1 MILASKCAYSVAIKR
16 KPLPLHLEI
25 QRHRGNPIGLIRSSF
40 RENGKVKHSTHGRIT
55 GLTLEQLKLV
65 QAAFR
70 GDVVPKGSA
79 EDFQILASKE
89 YGASSALLEL
99 AKELGL
105 DRALYSR
112 KEAWVQD
119 CLAMIVGRI
128 VYAGSKLALSNQW
141 KNTALWELSGVE
153 GKVDVDLHCYLPM
166 DRLLER
172 QSAIQRTLAARHLQ
186 DGHLVL
192 YDITSSYFEGAYT
205 QSDIVTFGYNRDGK
219 RGHEQMVIALLC
231 SAEGCPV
238 GVEVFAGNTQDASTV
253 PEKIAQLQRQYG
265 LKEIIFVGD
274 RGMITKAVADKIKGI
289 EGLHTISA
297 LTHRQMVEL
306 LERKV
311 ITAELF
317 DEEKI
322 VEVFDPEEPKR
333 RYCLCR
339 NPLTMGRE
347 GKTRERLLER
357 TRAELDKIAGSKRRA
372 SAKTLGA
379 RVGRVLERSKMGKF
393 VRWDVIGGRLS
404 WSFDQDKIT
413 AEKLFDGCY
422 IVSGEMPKEKMA
434 ASEVVA
440 SYKKL
445 GLVEEAFRS
454 LKTVQLEV
462 RPVYHKT
469 DDRIR
474 SHVFLC
480 TLAYYLQWHLKQR
493 LEPLFA
499 ADGTHKDRQWTVRN
513 VIERLAAIRR
523 DRIAM
528 GTVEF
533 EKVTT
538 PEPDQQTILDY
549 LKVRL

>member
-1 MILASKCAYSVAIKR
+1 
-16 KPLPLHLEI
+16 
-25 QRHRGNPIGLIRSSF
+25 
-40 RENGKVKHSTHGRIT
+40 
-55 GLTLEQLKLV
+55 
-65 QAAFR
+65 
-70 GDVVPKGSA
+70 
-79 EDFQILASKE
+79 
-89 YGASSALLEL
+89 
-99 AKELGL
+99 
-105 DRALYSR
+105 
-112 KEAWVQD
+112 
-119 CLAMIVGRI
+119 
-128 VYAGSKLALSNQW
+128 
-141 KNTALWELSGVE
+141 
-153 GKVDVDLHCYLPM
+153 
-166 DRLLER
+166 
-172 QSAIQRTLAARHLQ
+172 LAARHLQ

-205 QSDIVTFGYNRDGK
+205 QSDLVTFGYNRDGK

-238 GVEVFAGNTQDASTV
+238 GVEVFAGNTQDATTV
-253 PEKIAQLQRQYG
+253 PDKIAQLQRQYG

-274 RGMITKAVADKIKGI
+274 RGMITKTVADKIQGI

-297 LTHRQMVEL
+297 LTHCQIVGL

-317 DEEKI
+317 DEQKI

-339 NPLTMGRE
+339 NPQSAGRE

-357 TRAELDKIAGSKRRA
+357 TRVELDKIAGSKRRA
-372 SAKTLGA
+372 STKTLGA
-379 RVGRVLERSKMGKF
+379 RVGRVLERSKM
-393 VRWDVIGGRLS
+393 
-404 WSFDQDKIT
+404 
-413 AEKLFDGCY
+413 
-422 IVSGEMPKEKMA
+422 
-434 ASEVVA
+434 
-440 SYKKL
+440 
-445 GLVEEAFRS
+445 VEEAFRS

-474 SHVFLC
+474 SHVLLC
-480 TLAYYLQWHLKQR
+480 TLAYYLQWHLRQR

-499 ADGTHKDRQWTVRN
+499 ADGTHKDREWTMRN
-513 VIERLAAIRR
+513 LIERLAAIRR
-523 DRIAM
+523 EKITM

>member
-1 MILASKCAYSVAIKR
+1 MVAIKSNPPR
-16 KPLPLHLEI
+16 LHLEI
-25 QRHRGNPIGLIRSSF
+25 QSHRRNPVGLIRSSY
-40 RENGKVKHSTHGRIT
+40 RQGGKVKHSNHGRIT
-55 GLTLEQLKLV
+55 GLTLEELKLL

-70 GDVVPKGSA
+70 GQVVPKGSA
-79 EDFQILASKE
+79 EDFDIRASKE
-89 YGASSALLEL
+89 YGASYALLQL
-99 AKELGL
+99 AKQLGL

-112 KEAWVQD
+112 KQAWVQD
-119 CLAMIVGRI
+119 CLAMIVGRL

-141 KNTALWELSGVE
+141 KNTALWQLCGVE
-153 GKVDVDLHCYLPM
+153 GKVDVEHHCYEPM

-205 QSDIVTFGYNRDGK
+205 QSDIVTFGYDRDGK
-219 RGHEQMVIALLC
+219 RGHEQVVIALLC
-231 SAEGCPV
+231 SAQGCPV

-265 LKEIIFVGD
+265 LKQIIFVGD
-274 RGMITKAVADKIKGI
+274 RGMITQAVAQKIKGT

-317 DEEKI
+317 DEQQI
-322 VEVFDPEEPKR
+322 VEVFDPQDLKR

-339 NPLTMGRE
+339 NPQTAGRE
-347 GKTRERLLER
+347 GTTRERLLER
-357 TRAELDKIAGSKRRA
+357 TRAELDKIAGSRRRS
-372 SAKTLGA
+372 SAQKLGA

-393 VRWDVIGGRLS
+393 VRWEVIEGRLS
-404 WSFDQDKIT
+404 WSFDQDKIA
-413 AEKLFDGCY
+413 AEKRFDGCY
-422 IVSGEMPKEKMA
+422 IVSAELPKEQMA
-434 ASEVVA
+434 AAEVVA
-440 SYKKL
+440 SYRKL
-445 GLVEEAFRS
+445 GLVEEAFRN

-469 DDRIR
+469 DDRIK

-480 TLAYYLQWHLKQR
+480 TLAYYLQWHMKQR
-493 LEPLFA
+493 LAPLFA
-499 ADGTHKDRQWTVRN
+499 ADGTHKDRQWTMRN
-513 VIERLAAIRR
+513 VIERLAAIRCET
-523 DRIAM
+523 IAM
-528 GTVEF
+528 AGVEF
-533 EKVTT
+533 DKVTT
-538 PEPDQQTILDY
+538 PQADQQTILDY
-549 LKVRL
+549 LQVRL

>member
-1 MILASKCAYSVAIKR
+1 L
-16 KPLPLHLEI
+16 L
-25 QRHRGNPIGLIRSSF
+25 
-40 RENGKVKHSTHGRIT
+40 
-55 GLTLEQLKLV
+55 

-89 YGASSALLEL
+89 YGASYALLEL

-141 KNTALWELSGVE
+141 KNTALWELCAVE

-172 QSAIQRTLAARHLQ
+172 QSAIQRTLAARHLK

-238 GVEVFAGNTQDASTV
+238 GVEVFDGNTQDASTV
-253 PEKIAQLQRQYG
+253 PEKIAQLQRLYG

-274 RGMITKAVADKIKGI
+274 RGMITKAVAEKIKGI

-339 NPLTMGRE
+339 NPQTAGRE
-347 GKTRERLLER
+347 GRTRERLLER
-357 TRAELDKIAGSKRRA
+357 TRAELDKIAGSRRRA

-393 VRWDVIGGRLS
+393 LRWDVIDGRLS
-404 WSFDQDKIT
+404 WSFDQDKIV

-422 IVSGEMPKEKMA
+422 IVSGEVPKEKMA
-434 ASEVVA
+434 ASEVVT

-474 SHVFLC
+474 THVFLC

-523 DRIAM
+523 EKIVL

-533 EKVTT
+533 QKVTT

>member
-1 MILASKCAYSVAIKR
+1 MAINR

-25 QRHRGNPIGLIRSSF
+25 QRHRGNPVGLIRSSY
-40 RENGKVKHSTHGRIT
+40 RQNGKVKHSTHGRLT
-55 GLTLEQLKLV
+55 GLTLEQLKLL

-89 YGASSALLEL
+89 YGASYALLEL

-219 RGHEQMVIALLC
+219 RGHEQIVIALLC

-274 RGMITKAVADKIKGI
+274 RGMITKAVADKIKGT

-297 LTHRQMVEL
+297 LTRSPDC
-306 LERKV
+306 R
-311 ITAELF
+311 TAGTQGHH
-317 DEEKI
+317 
-322 VEVFDPEEPKR
+322 P
-333 RYCLCR
+333 
-339 NPLTMGRE
+339 
-347 GKTRERLLER
+347 
-357 TRAELDKIAGSKRRA
+357 
-372 SAKTLGA
+372 GA
-379 RVGRVLERSKMGKF
+379 F
-393 VRWDVIGGRLS
+393 
-404 WSFDQDKIT
+404 
-413 AEKLFDGCY
+413 
-422 IVSGEMPKEKMA
+422 
-434 ASEVVA
+434 
-440 SYKKL
+440 
-445 GLVEEAFRS
+445 
-454 LKTVQLEV
+454 
-462 RPVYHKT
+462 
-469 DDRIR
+469 
-474 SHVFLC
+474 
-480 TLAYYLQWHLKQR
+480 
-493 LEPLFA
+493 
-499 ADGTHKDRQWTVRN
+499 
-513 VIERLAAIRR
+513 
-523 DRIAM
+523 
-528 GTVEF
+528 
-533 EKVTT
+533 
-538 PEPDQQTILDY
+538 
-549 LKVRL
+549 

>member
-1 MILASKCAYSVAIKR
+1 M
-16 KPLPLHLEI
+16 
-25 QRHRGNPIGLIRSSF
+25 
-40 RENGKVKHSTHGRIT
+40 
-55 GLTLEQLKLV
+55 TLDELKLL

-79 EDFQILASKE
+79 EDFEIRASKE
-89 YGASSALLEL
+89 YGASYALLEL
-99 AKELGL
+99 AKQLGL

-112 KEAWVQD
+112 KQAWVQD

-128 VYAGSKLALSNQW
+128 LFAGSKLALSNQW
-141 KNTALWELSGVE
+141 KNTALWELCGVE
-153 GKVDVDLHCYLPM
+153 GKVDVEQHCYEPM

-172 QSAIQRTLAARHLQ
+172 QSAIQRTLAARHLK

-192 YDITSSYFEGAYT
+192 YDITSSYFEGAYN

-231 SAEGCPV
+231 SAQGCPV
-238 GVEVFAGNTQDASTV
+238 GVEVFAGNTQDAATV

-274 RGMITKAVADKIKGI
+274 RGMITQAVAEKIKGT

-297 LTHRQMVEL
+297 LTHRQIVEL

-311 ITAELF
+311 IAAELF
-317 DEEKI
+317 DEKQI
-322 VEVFDPEEPKR
+322 AEVFDPDDPKR

-339 NPLTMGRE
+339 NPKTAERE
-347 GKTRERLLER
+347 GATRERLLER
-357 TRAELDKIAGSKRRA
+357 TRAELDKIAGSRRRA
-372 SAKTLGA
+372 SAQKLGA
-379 RVGRVLERSKMGKF
+379 RVGRVLERSKIAKF
-393 VRWDVIGGRLS
+393 VRWDVIDGGLS
-404 WSFDQDKIT
+404 WSFDQDKIA

-422 IVSGEMPKEKMA
+422 IVSAEVPKEKMA
-434 ASEVVA
+434 AAEVVA

-445 GLVEEAFRS
+445 GLVEEAFRN

-469 DDRIR
+469 DDRIQ

-480 TLAYYLQWHLKQR
+480 TLAYYLQWHMKQR
-493 LEPLFA
+493 LAPLFA
-499 ADGTHKDRQWTVRN
+499 ADGTHKDRQWTMRN

-523 DRIAM
+523 EKIAM
-528 GTVEF
+528 AGVEF

-538 PEPDQQTILDY
+538 PQADQQSILDY
-549 LKVRL
+549 LQVRL

>member
-1 MILASKCAYSVAIKR
+1 
-16 KPLPLHLEI
+16 
-25 QRHRGNPIGLIRSSF
+25 
-40 RENGKVKHSTHGRIT
+40 
-55 GLTLEQLKLV
+55 
-65 QAAFR
+65 
-70 GDVVPKGSA
+70 
-79 EDFQILASKE
+79 
-89 YGASSALLEL
+89 
-99 AKELGL
+99 
-105 DRALYSR
+105 
-112 KEAWVQD
+112 
-119 CLAMIVGRI
+119 MIVGRI

-141 KNTALWELSGVE
+141 KNTALWELSGVK

-274 RGMITKAVADKIKGI
+274 RGMITKTVANKIKGI

-297 LTHRQMVEL
+297 LTHRQIVEL

-317 DEEKI
+317 DEGQI
-322 VEVFDPEEPKR
+322 VEVIDPEEPKR

-339 NPLTMGRE
+339 NPQTAGRE

-357 TRAELDKIAGSKRRA
+357 TRAALDKIAGSKRRA

-379 RVGRVLERSKMGKF
+379 RVGPPQIR
-393 VRWDVIGGRLS
+393 
-404 WSFDQDKIT
+404 
-413 AEKLFDGCY
+413 
-422 IVSGEMPKEKMA
+422 
-434 ASEVVA
+434 
-440 SYKKL
+440 
-445 GLVEEAFRS
+445 
-454 LKTVQLEV
+454 KTISCA
-462 RPVYHKT
+462 P
-469 DDRIR
+469 
-474 SHVFLC
+474 
-480 TLAYYLQWHLKQR
+480 
-493 LEPLFA
+493 
-499 ADGTHKDRQWTVRN
+499 G
-513 VIERLAAIRR
+513 
-523 DRIAM
+523 
-528 GTVEF
+528 
-533 EKVTT
+533 
-538 PEPDQQTILDY
+538 
-549 LKVRL
+549 

>member
-1 MILASKCAYSVAIKR
+1 M
-16 KPLPLHLEI
+16 
-25 QRHRGNPIGLIRSSF
+25 
-40 RENGKVKHSTHGRIT
+40 
-55 GLTLEQLKLV
+55 
-65 QAAFR
+65 
-70 GDVVPKGSA
+70 PKGSA
-79 EDFQILASKE
+79 EDLRILTSKE
-89 YGASSALLEL
+89 YGASYALLEL

-112 KEAWVQD
+112 KEAWVKD

-128 VYAGSKLALSNQW
+128 IYAGSKLALSNQW

-172 QSAIQRTLAARHLQ
+172 QGAIQRTLAARHLQ

-274 RGMITKAVADKIKGI
+274 RGMITKTVAEKIKGI

-297 LTHRQMVEL
+297 LTHRQIVGL

-339 NPLTMGRE
+339 MSVPE
-347 GKTRERLLER
+347 
-357 TRAELDKIAGSKRRA
+357 I
-372 SAKTLGA
+372 SANTG
-379 RVGRVLERSKMGKF
+379 
-393 VRWDVIGGRLS
+393 
-404 WSFDQDKIT
+404 
-413 AEKLFDGCY
+413 
-422 IVSGEMPKEKMA
+422 
-434 ASEVVA
+434 
-440 SYKKL
+440 
-445 GLVEEAFRS
+445 
-454 LKTVQLEV
+454 
-462 RPVYHKT
+462 
-469 DDRIR
+469 
-474 SHVFLC
+474 
-480 TLAYYLQWHLKQR
+480 
-493 LEPLFA
+493 
-499 ADGTHKDRQWTVRN
+499 
-513 VIERLAAIRR
+513 
-523 DRIAM
+523 
-528 GTVEF
+528 
-533 EKVTT
+533 
-538 PEPDQQTILDY
+538 
-549 LKVRL
+549 